1 MNIRP
6 GALVYDKASGRYDIR
21 FGLDEYYGGLH
32 CGQCFEVFDGEQWRV
47 IYCIPPTLCPVSQ
60 MVSGLSAIFC
70 HRPRSPVCML
80 TLANPFVL

>member
-32 CGQCFEVFDGEQWRV
+32 CGQCFEVFDGEQWRRHA
-47 IYCIPPTLCPVSQ
+47 LK
-60 MVSGLSAIFC
+60 
-70 HRPRSPVCML
+70 
-80 TLANPFVL
+80 